1 MSIKKLNNED
11 IMRKIKCLLIAI
23 VLAGFT
29 SCSDDSTGPDNSEDD
44 PGVGTVNVTGAVQ
57 AQHEGASWYAG
68 LRSETHDFINFTLNI
83 SEQLPGGS
91 GSSSFS
97 LSIRFTGEEGP
108 FDLPPGEYEIGQG
121 SDNLIVLVNY
131 SNSVDT
137 DNKLGYATSQHSTG
151 TVSIES
157 VSETRVEATYDVT
170 IEAAPGTDEGQV
182 NITGEINAECLLA
195 GVSGV
200 GC

>member
-1 MSIKKLNNED
+1 
-11 IMRKIKCLLIAI
+11 MRKIRCLLIVI
-23 VLAGFT
+23 GLTVFT
-29 SCSDDSTGPDNSEDD
+29 SCADDSTGPGDSDAN

-68 LRSETHDFINFTLNI
+68 LRSETHDFVNLTLNI
-83 SEQLPGGS
+83 SEQLPDEA

-131 SNSVDT
+131 SNSVDP
-137 DNKLGYATSQHSTG
+137 DNSVGYATSQSSTG

-182 NITGEINAECLLA
+182 NISGEIDAECLLS
-195 GVSGV
+195 GVSDV

>member
-1 MSIKKLNNED
+1 MK
-11 IMRKIKCLLIAI
+11 KIKCLLIAI
-23 VLAGFT
+23 VLTGLT
-29 SCSDDSTGPDNSEDD
+29 SCSDDSTGPGDTDTN
-44 PGVGTVNVTGAVQ
+44 PGAGTVNVTGAVQ
-57 AQHEGASWYAG
+57 AQHEGASWYVG
-68 LRSETHDFINFTLNI
+68 LRSETHDFINLTLNI
-83 SEQLPGGS
+83 SEQLPDEPGA
-91 GSSSFS
+91 SSFS
-97 LSIRFTGEEGP
+97 LSIRFTGDEGP
-108 FDLPPGEYEIGQG
+108 FDLPPGEYDIGQG

-131 SNSVDT
+131 SNSQDP
-137 DNKLGYATSQHSTG
+137 DNNVGYATSQNSTG

-195 GVSGV
+195 GVSNV

>member
-1 MSIKKLNNED
+1 
-11 IMRKIKCLLIAI
+11 MRKTRSLLIAV
-23 VLAGFT
+23 VLAGLI

-57 AQHEGASWYAG
+57 AQHEGASWYVS
-68 LRSETHDFINFTLNI
+68 LRSETNDFVNLTLNI
-83 SEQLPGGS
+83 SDQLPDEQ

-97 LSIRFTGEEGP
+97 LSIRLTGEDGP

-121 SDNLIVLVNY
+121 SGNLIVLVNY
-131 SNSVDT
+131 SNSMDAENT
-137 DNKLGYATSQHSTG
+137 DRYVTTQNSSG
-151 TVSIES
+151 TVTIQS

-170 IEAAPGTDEGQV
+170 IDAGQSTDEGQV
-182 NITGEINAECLLA
+182 NLTGEINAECLLA